1 MRKNVIAILIGLIS
15 IIPYIITYVF
25 FNYSISIYLFLIP
38 YFIYQIYKPNTKHE
52 YLNIFLI
59 SSFCIV
65 ISMFLIIPSLIILKE
80 KYLFSIKTF
89 SSLYKLSIIKNF
101 LISYAFLLISNYIFY
116 RKKYETNIIIL
127 ISIFILFI
135 TGFIIKFNNKLDY
148 INYKT
153 IKINDNHT
161 IKLPSN
167 FKRISDNIYTV
178 DDIKKGSLDYNNSLI
193 KFITIKY
200 LNNYT
205 LIKKDD
211 ISKKDIKQYKIKK
224 IKEYDNS
231 IVIIGK
237 KGNGYIYYDYYIK
250 DNENIIY
257 IQFILDHEDNITK
270 KIIDTIK

>member
-25 FNYSISIYLFLIP
+25 FNYSISIYLFFIP

-59 SSFCIV
+59 SSFCIF

>member
-59 SSFCIV
+59 SSFCIF

-89 SSLYKLSIIKNF
+89 SSLYKLNIIKNF

-127 ISIFILFI
+127 IFIFIFFI

>member
-59 SSFCIV
+59 SSFCIF

-161 IKLPSN
+161 IKLPYN
-167 FKRISDNIYTV
+167 FKKISDNIYTV

>member
-1 MRKNVIAILIGLIS
+1 MRKNIIAILIGLIS

-59 SSFCIV
+59 SSFCIF

-205 LIKKDD
+205 LIKKED

>member
-1 MRKNVIAILIGLIS
+1 M
-15 IIPYIITYVF
+15 
-25 FNYSISIYLFLIP
+25 
-38 YFIYQIYKPNTKHE
+38 YKDNE
-52 YLNIFLI
+52 RFWN
-59 SSFCIV
+59 SS
-65 ISMFLIIPSLIILKE
+65 
-80 KYLFSIKTF
+80 
-89 SSLYKLSIIKNF
+89 
-101 LISYAFLLISNYIFY
+101 
-116 RKKYETNIIIL
+116 
-127 ISIFILFI
+127 
-135 TGFIIKFNNKLDY
+135 
-148 INYKT
+148 
-153 IKINDNHT
+153 
-161 IKLPSN
+161 
-167 FKRISDNIYTV
+167 V

-257 IQFILDHEDNITK
+257 IQFLFILC
-270 KIIDTIK
+270 